1 MAGFC
6 RERFCAGHA
15 TQAPSMRAFLNTLVD
30 RLAFADSR
38 ISRVIS

>member
-1 MAGFC
+1 MA
-6 RERFCAGHA
+6 EAG
-15 TQAPSMRAFLNTLVD
+15 QAFARSRLMRALLNTLVD